1 MTPLPALPCASNSGG
16 RSGQYQGERL
26 HWSVEGARMF
36 VRSREGEP
44 FEELWR
50 RFKRGMEASG
60 ILREYRRKQRF
71 MPAHEERRAKIRA
84 AARKLRRARE
94 KAARR

>member
-1 MTPLPALPCASNSGG
+1 
-16 RSGQYQGERL
+16 
-26 HWSVEGARMF
+26 MF
-36 VRSREGEP
+36 VNARPGEP

-60 ILREYRRKQRF
+60 ILRDYRRKQEF
-71 MPAHEERRAKIRA
+71 IPAHEERRMKIRA

-94 KAARR
+94 KAQRRDN